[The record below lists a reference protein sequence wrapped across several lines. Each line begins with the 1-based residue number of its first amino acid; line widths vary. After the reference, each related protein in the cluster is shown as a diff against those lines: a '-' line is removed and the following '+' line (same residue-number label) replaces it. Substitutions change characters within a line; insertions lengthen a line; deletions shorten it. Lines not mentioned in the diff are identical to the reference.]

1 LLLLKKSFAGGF
13 RMPRKKGRDE
23 PLQFAAL
30 IAHQLRSPVGAA
42 GSLLKTLLGEYAGH
56 LNPKQKD
63 LLARADKR
71 IEEAL
76 DAVQR
81 MLAIVRP
88 ETSTGDF
95 NALTDAAALVRRV
108 QMHFM
113 EEARGRG
120 IALGADIYME
130 PAYVRLSESALA
142 EALHALVNN
151 ALKYTPDN
159 GKLRLTVAYSSEHAS
174 VYISVAD
181 SGIGV
186 PEDQRSK
193 IFEPFF
199 RAPTAQNTSLPGVGL
214 GLAFVKALIDAAG
227 GRIWAQK
234 SDLGGAE
241 FSLILPRV
249 DEADLPKDGHPLDS
263 ERMKVVIIGG
273 VAAGPKVAS
282 KVIRLQSDTLV
293 TIIEKGDLLSY
304 AGCGLPYYVSGIVKE
319 QKELLSTPL
328 GCVRDLV
335 FFQNMK
341 NVVVLNRTE
350 AMEIDRAGKRV
361 RIKNLISSKESWIS
375 YDKLVLATGATP
387 VIPPLPGAHL
397 KNIFALHGVRDAE
410 GVRTHLA
417 GKKARDVVIVGGG
430 LIGVEM
436 TEALVARGC
445 RVTIVE
451 QLDQIM
457 RILDWEMAQL
467 LENHMESNGVRVMT
481 GTRVLSFTGAEF
493 VEGVVTDRG
502 TLLADMVILAVGVRP
517 EVSLA
522 QNAGLEIGST
532 RAIKV
537 DTRMMTSDPDIYA
550 AGDCVENTD
559 VLTGM
564 PCYVPLGSTA
574 NKQGRI
580 AAINICGGNEIFPG
594 VLGTTVCKVFD
605 YCVART
611 GLTENEAAATGYDV
625 VSVLTGS
632 PDREHFMPDS
642 RIIMLKLVVD
652 RSTRRLLGVQAVGP
666 GHGDKRIDIAA
677 TAITAG
683 MTVDLIANLDLG
695 YAPPYSLAMDNL
707 ITGANIAMNKLGGI
721 FESITPMEVYRKL
734 WSKEDFILLDV
745 SSPQEYEEERL
756 PGSILIP
763 TGTLRS
769 RLKELPRGKEIV
781 TFCRLSIRGYEAA
794 LLLKSE
800 GFDRVRVMDGGVLMW
815 PYEKVHGMK

>member
-1 LLLLKKSFAGGF
+1 MKQ
-13 RMPRKKGRDE
+13 KKGSDD

-88 ETSTGDF
+88 EATGD
-95 NALTDAAALVRRV
+95 LLSLSDAAAVVRRIQV
-108 QMHFM
+108 HYI
-113 EEARGRG
+113 EEARSRG

-130 PAYVRLSESALA
+130 PAYVRLAESALA
-142 EALHALVNN
+142 EVLHALVNN

-159 GKLRLTVAYSSEHAS
+159 GKIRLTVAYSSEHSS
-174 VYISVAD
+174 VYIAVSD

-186 PEDQRSK
+186 PEDQREK

-214 GLAFVKALIDAAG
+214 GLAFVKALINAAG
-227 GRIWAQK
+227 GRIWVQK

-241 FSLILPRV
+241 FSIILPRV
-249 DEADLPKDGHPLDS
+249 EESDLPQEGHMPDGD
-263 ERMKVVIIGG
+263 RMKVVIIGG

-282 KVIRLQSDTLV
+282 KVIRLKPDTLV

-335 FFQNMK
+335 FFQNTK
-341 NVVVLNRTE
+341 NVVVMNRTE
-350 AMEIDRAGKRV
+350 ALEIDRAGKRV
-361 RIKNLISSKESWIS
+361 RIKNLMSGRESWIS

-387 VIPPLPGAHL
+387 VIPPLPGVHL
-397 KNIFALHGVRDAE
+397 KNIFTLHGVKDAE
-410 GVRTHLA
+410 GVRAHLA

-467 LENHMESNGVRVMT
+467 LEHHMESNGVRVMT
-481 GTRVLSFTGAEF
+481 DTTVLSFLGTEF
-493 VEGVVTDRG
+493 VEAVETSRG
-502 TLLADMVILAVGVRP
+502 TLRADMVILAVGVRP

-522 QNAGLEIGST
+522 QRAGLEIGST

-537 DTRMMTSDPDIYA
+537 DNRLLTSDPDIYA
-550 AGDCVENTD
+550 AGDCVENID
-559 VLTGM
+559 IITGR

-574 NKQGRI
+574 NKQGRV
-580 AAINICGGNEIFPG
+580 AAINICGGNETFPG
-594 VLGTTVCKVFD
+594 VLGTTVCRVFD

-611 GLTENEAAATGYDV
+611 GLTEHEAQAAGYDV
-625 VSVLTGS
+625 VTVLTGA
-632 PDREHFMPDS
+632 PDCEHFMPNAK
-642 RIIMLKLVVD
+642 IIMLKLVVD
-652 RSTRRLLGVQAVGP
+652 RITRRLLGVQAVGP
-666 GHGDKRIDIAA
+666 GHGDKRIDVAS

-683 MTVDLIANLDLG
+683 MTVDQIANLDLG

-707 ITGANIAMNKLGGI
+707 ITGANIAKNKLDGI
-721 FESITPMEVYRKL
+721 FQSITPMEVYRKL
-734 WSKEDFILLDV
+734 WNKEEFVLLDV

-763 TGTLRS
+763 IGALRA
-769 RLKELPRGKEIV
+769 RMNELPKDKEIV

-794 LLLKSE
+794 LLLKAA
-800 GFDRVRVMDGGVLMW
+800 GFQKVEVMDGGVLMW
-815 PYEKVHGMK
+815 PYEKVHGT